1 MSIKLRF
8 MLSYIAVIILTGA
21 FLISAFFLGVCT
33 LTGASPGQ
41 LYKTATLQ
49 RPLSTD
55 EENAFLELK
64 MIAKS
69 TPDQLLEYQNFKLL
83 EKSDVQI
90 VVRKNDTI
98 VYSSSDL
105 SKKSLLVHQPDYE
118 LNNLNMRGTIDNQGD
133 LFRYIK
139 FDYIYSDGS
148 KGSVMVLQSENSYT
162 EVLQKWGAPI
172 VGAILLFGVLVIG
185 LLSYFVARSVIRPI
199 VHLKEGAERIEAG
212 NLDFE
217 MEEPKGKNEIST
229 LIATFEK
236 MRIRLKKSL
245 EVQEQYENNRKELLS
260 NISHDLKTPITS
272 IVGYIEGI
280 QDGVANTPEK
290 QAKYLEIAHAK
301 AKDMNALID
310 ELFLFSKLDL
320 HKEPFYFRNVDLNA
334 LLAQVAEESELSFAN
349 ANFEL
354 MIPEEK
360 LVTVADRDKLKRV
373 LENLIH
379 NSMKY
384 MDKAQ
389 ANIRIQLEKRET
401 DAIITIHDNG
411 KGISGSGMKAIFDR
425 FYREEVSRNSTTG
438 GSGLGLSIAKQIV
451 EEHGGEIW
459 ATSKLGIGT
468 SVSIKLSLKKKED
481 DEA

>member
-1 MSIKLRF
+1 MSIKMRF
-8 MLSYIAVIILTGA
+8 MLSYIAVILLTGV
-21 FLISAFFLGVCT
+21 FLISAFVLGVCT

-41 LYKTATLQ
+41 LYKSATLQ

-64 MIAKS
+64 MLAKN
-69 TPDQLLEYQNFKLL
+69 TPDKLLQYQNFEKL
-83 EKSDVQI
+83 ENSGIQV

-98 VYSSSDL
+98 VYSSSEL
-105 SKKSLLVHQPDYE
+105 SKKSLLVHMPEYE

-139 FDYIYSDGS
+139 FDFLYSEGS
-148 KGSVMVLQSENSYT
+148 HGSVMVLQPENSYT
-162 EVLQKWGAPI
+162 EIMQKWGIPI
-172 VGAILLFGVLVIG
+172 VGVILLFGFLVIA
-185 LLSYFVARSVIRPI
+185 LLSYFVAKSVIQPI
-199 VHLKEGAERIEAG
+199 LHLKEGAEKIEAG

-217 MEEPKGKNEIST
+217 MEKTTGKNEIAT
-229 LIATFEK
+229 LISTFEK

-290 QAKYLEIAHAK
+290 QAKYLEIAHTK

-320 HKEPFYFRNVDLNA
+320 HKEPFYMRSVDLNA
-334 LLAQVAEESELSFAN
+334 LLAQIAEESEFSFPDAQIS
-349 ANFEL
+349 L
-354 MIPEEK
+354 TVPDEK
-360 LVTVADRDKLKRV
+360 LMTNADREKLKRV
-373 LENLIH
+373 FENLIH

-384 MDKAQ
+384 MDKTQ
-389 ANIRIQLEKRET
+389 AKITIQLEKQQ
-401 DAIITIHDNG
+401 DMAIITFADNG
-411 KGISGSGMKAIFDR
+411 KGIPDANLNAIFDR
-425 FYREEVSRNSTTG
+425 FYREEQSRNSNTG

-451 EEHGGEIW
+451 EEHQGRIW
-459 ATSKLGIGT
+459 ATSELGVGT
-468 SVSIKLSLKKKED
+468 AVCVALPLKEE
-481 DEA
+481 EAG

>member
-1 MSIKLRF
+1 MSIKMRF
-8 MLSYIAVIILTGA
+8 MLSYIAVILLTGV
-21 FLISAFFLGVCT
+21 FLISAFVLGVCT

-41 LYKTATLQ
+41 LYKSATLQ

-64 MIAKS
+64 MLAKN
-69 TPDQLLEYQNFKLL
+69 TPDKLLQYQNFEKL
-83 EKSDVQI
+83 ENSGIQV

-98 VYSSSDL
+98 VYSSSEL
-105 SKKSLLVHQPDYE
+105 SKKSLLVHMPEYE

-139 FDYIYSDGS
+139 FDFLYSEGS
-148 KGSVMVLQSENSYT
+148 HGSVMVLQPENSYT
-162 EVLQKWGAPI
+162 EIMQKWGIPI
-172 VGAILLFGVLVIG
+172 VGIILLFGFLVIA
-185 LLSYFVARSVIRPI
+185 LLSYFVAKSVIQPI
-199 VHLKEGAERIEAG
+199 LHLKEGAEKIEAG

-217 MEEPKGKNEIST
+217 MEKTKGKNEIAT
-229 LIATFEK
+229 LISTFEK

-290 QAKYLEIAHAK
+290 QAKYLEIAHTK

-320 HKEPFYFRNVDLNA
+320 HKEPFYMRSVDLNA
-334 LLAQVAEESELSFAN
+334 LLAQIAEESEFSFPDAQIS
-349 ANFEL
+349 L
-354 MIPEEK
+354 TVPDEK
-360 LVTVADRDKLKRV
+360 LMTNADREKLKRV
-373 LENLIH
+373 FENLIH

-384 MDKAQ
+384 MDKTQ
-389 ANIRIQLEKRET
+389 AKITIQLEKQQ
-401 DAIITIHDNG
+401 DMAIITFGDNG
-411 KGISGSGMKAIFDR
+411 KGIPDANLNAIFDR
-425 FYREEVSRNSTTG
+425 FYREEQSRNSNTG

-451 EEHGGEIW
+451 EEHQGRIW
-459 ATSKLGIGT
+459 ATSELGVGT
-468 SVSIKLSLKKKED
+468 AVCVALPLKEE
-481 DEA
+481 EAG

>member
-1 MSIKLRF
+1 MSIKMRF
-8 MLSYIAVIILTGA
+8 MLSYIAVILLTGV
-21 FLISAFFLGVCT
+21 FLISAFVLGVCT

-41 LYKTATLQ
+41 LYKSATLQ

-64 MIAKS
+64 MLAKN
-69 TPDQLLEYQNFKLL
+69 TPDKLLQYQNFEKL
-83 EKSDVQI
+83 ENSGIQV

-98 VYSSSDL
+98 VYSSSEL
-105 SKKSLLVHQPDYE
+105 SKKSLLVHMPEYE

-139 FDYIYSDGS
+139 FDFLYSEGS
-148 KGSVMVLQSENSYT
+148 HGSVMVLQPENSYT
-162 EVLQKWGAPI
+162 EIMQKWGIPI
-172 VGAILLFGVLVIG
+172 VGIILLFGFLVIA
-185 LLSYFVARSVIRPI
+185 LLSYFVAKSVIQPI
-199 VHLKEGAERIEAG
+199 LHLKEGAEKIEAG

-217 MEEPKGKNEIST
+217 MEKTTGKNEIAT
-229 LIATFEK
+229 LISTFEK

-290 QAKYLEIAHAK
+290 QAKYLEIAHTK

-320 HKEPFYFRNVDLNA
+320 HKEPFYMRSVDLNA
-334 LLAQVAEESELSFAN
+334 LLAQIAEESEFSFPDAQIS
-349 ANFEL
+349 L
-354 MIPEEK
+354 TVPDEK
-360 LVTVADRDKLKRV
+360 LMTNADREKLKRV
-373 LENLIH
+373 FENLIH

-384 MDKAQ
+384 MDKTQ
-389 ANIRIQLEKRET
+389 AKITIQLEKQQ
-401 DAIITIHDNG
+401 DMAIITFGDNG
-411 KGISGSGMKAIFDR
+411 KGIPDANLNAIFDR
-425 FYREEVSRNSTTG
+425 FYREEQSRNSNTG

-451 EEHGGEIW
+451 EEHQGRIW
-459 ATSKLGIGT
+459 ATSELGVGT
-468 SVSIKLSLKKKED
+468 AVCVALPLKEE
-481 DEA
+481 EAR

>member
-1 MSIKLRF
+1 MSIKMRF
-8 MLSYIAVIILTGA
+8 MLSYIAVILLTGV
-21 FLISAFFLGVCT
+21 FLISAFVLGVCT

-41 LYKTATLQ
+41 LYKSATLQ

-64 MIAKS
+64 MLAKN
-69 TPDQLLEYQNFKLL
+69 TPDKLLQYQNFEKL
-83 EKSDVQI
+83 ENSGIQV

-98 VYSSSDL
+98 VYSSSEL
-105 SKKSLLVHQPDYE
+105 SKKSLLVHMPEYE

-139 FDYIYSDGS
+139 FDFLYSEGS
-148 KGSVMVLQSENSYT
+148 HGSVMVLQPENSYT
-162 EVLQKWGAPI
+162 EIMQKWGIPI
-172 VGAILLFGVLVIG
+172 VGIILLFGFLVIA
-185 LLSYFVARSVIRPI
+185 LLSYFVAKSVIQPI
-199 VHLKEGAERIEAG
+199 LHLKEGAEKIEAG

-217 MEEPKGKNEIST
+217 MEKTKGKNEIAT
-229 LIATFEK
+229 LISTFEK

-290 QAKYLEIAHAK
+290 QAKYLEIAHTK

-320 HKEPFYFRNVDLNA
+320 HKEPFYMRSVDLNA
-334 LLAQVAEESELSFAN
+334 LLAQIAEESEFSFPDAQIS
-349 ANFEL
+349 L
-354 MIPEEK
+354 TVPDEK
-360 LVTVADRDKLKRV
+360 LMTKADREKLKRV
-373 LENLIH
+373 FENLIH

-384 MDKAQ
+384 MDKTQ
-389 ANIRIQLEKRET
+389 AKITIQLEKQQ
-401 DAIITIHDNG
+401 DMAIVTFADNG
-411 KGISGSGMKAIFDR
+411 KGIPDANLNAIFDR
-425 FYREEVSRNSTTG
+425 FYREEQSRNSNTG

-451 EEHGGEIW
+451 EEHQGRIW
-459 ATSKLGIGT
+459 ATSELGVGT
-468 SVSIKLSLKKKED
+468 AVCVALPLKEE
-481 DEA
+481 EAG

>member
-1 MSIKLRF
+1 MSIKMRF
-8 MLSYIAVIILTGA
+8 MLSYIAVILLTGV
-21 FLISAFFLGVCT
+21 FLISAFVLGVCT

-41 LYKTATLQ
+41 LYKSATLQ

-64 MIAKS
+64 MLAKN
-69 TPDQLLEYQNFKLL
+69 TPDKLLQYQNFEKL
-83 EKSDVQI
+83 ENSGIQV

-98 VYSSSDL
+98 VYSSSEL
-105 SKKSLLVHQPDYE
+105 SKKSLLVHMPEYE

-139 FDYIYSDGS
+139 FDFLYSEGS
-148 KGSVMVLQSENSYT
+148 HGSVMVLQPENSYT
-162 EVLQKWGAPI
+162 EIMQKWGIPI
-172 VGAILLFGVLVIG
+172 VGIILLFGFLVIA
-185 LLSYFVARSVIRPI
+185 LLSYFVAKSVIQPI
-199 VHLKEGAERIEAG
+199 LHLKEGAEKIEAG

-217 MEEPKGKNEIST
+217 MEKTTGKNEIAT
-229 LIATFEK
+229 LISTFEK

-290 QAKYLEIAHAK
+290 QAKYLEIAHTK

-320 HKEPFYFRNVDLNA
+320 HKEPFYMRSVDLNA
-334 LLAQVAEESELSFAN
+334 LLAQIAEESEFSFPDAQIS
-349 ANFEL
+349 L
-354 MIPEEK
+354 TVPDEK
-360 LVTVADRDKLKRV
+360 LMTKADREKLKRV
-373 LENLIH
+373 FENLIH

-384 MDKAQ
+384 MDKTQ
-389 ANIRIQLEKRET
+389 AKITIQLEKQQ
-401 DAIITIHDNG
+401 DMAIITFGDNG
-411 KGISGSGMKAIFDR
+411 KGIPDANLNAIFDR
-425 FYREEVSRNSTTG
+425 FYREEQSRNSNTG

-451 EEHGGEIW
+451 EEHQGRIW
-459 ATSKLGIGT
+459 ATSELGVGT
-468 SVSIKLSLKKKED
+468 AVCVALPLKEE
-481 DEA
+481 EAE

>member
-1 MSIKLRF
+1 MSIKMRF
-8 MLSYIAVIILTGA
+8 MLSYIAVILLTGV
-21 FLISAFFLGVCT
+21 FLISAFVLGVCT

-41 LYKTATLQ
+41 LYKSATLQ

-64 MIAKS
+64 MLAKN
-69 TPDQLLEYQNFKLL
+69 TPDKLLQYQNFEKL
-83 EKSDVQI
+83 ENSGIQV

-98 VYSSSDL
+98 VYSSSEL
-105 SKKSLLVHQPDYE
+105 SKKSLLVHMPEYE

-139 FDYIYSDGS
+139 FDFLYSEGS
-148 KGSVMVLQSENSYT
+148 HGSVMVLQPENSYT
-162 EVLQKWGAPI
+162 EIMQKWGIPI
-172 VGAILLFGVLVIG
+172 VGIILLFGFLVIA
-185 LLSYFVARSVIRPI
+185 LLSYFVAKSVIQPI
-199 VHLKEGAERIEAG
+199 LHLKEGAEKIEAG

-217 MEEPKGKNEIST
+217 MEKTTGKNEIAT
-229 LIATFEK
+229 LISTFEK

-290 QAKYLEIAHAK
+290 QAKYLEIAHTK

-320 HKEPFYFRNVDLNA
+320 HKEPFYMRSVDLNA
-334 LLAQVAEESELSFAN
+334 LLAQIAEESEFSFPDAQIS
-349 ANFEL
+349 L
-354 MIPEEK
+354 TVPDEK
-360 LVTVADRDKLKRV
+360 LMTNADREKLKRV
-373 LENLIH
+373 FENLIH

-384 MDKAQ
+384 MDKTQ
-389 ANIRIQLEKRET
+389 AKITIQLEKQQ
-401 DAIITIHDNG
+401 DMAIITFGDNG
-411 KGISGSGMKAIFDR
+411 KGIPDANLNAIFDR
-425 FYREEVSRNSTTG
+425 FYREEQSRNSNTG

-451 EEHGGEIW
+451 EEHQGRIW
-459 ATSKLGIGT
+459 ATSELGIGT
-468 SVSIKLSLKKKED
+468 AVCVALPLKEE
-481 DEA
+481 EAG

>member
-1 MSIKLRF
+1 MSIKMRF
-8 MLSYIAVIILTGA
+8 MLSYIAVILLTGV
-21 FLISAFFLGVCT
+21 FLISAFVLGVCT

-41 LYKTATLQ
+41 LYKSATLQ

-64 MIAKS
+64 MLAKN
-69 TPDQLLEYQNFKLL
+69 TPDKLLQYQNFEKL
-83 EKSDVQI
+83 ENSGIQV

-98 VYSSSDL
+98 VYSSSEL
-105 SKKSLLVHQPDYE
+105 SKKSLLVHMPEYE

-139 FDYIYSDGS
+139 FDFLYSEGS
-148 KGSVMVLQSENSYT
+148 HGSVMVLQPENSYT
-162 EVLQKWGAPI
+162 EIMQKWGIPI
-172 VGAILLFGVLVIG
+172 VGIILLFGFLVIA
-185 LLSYFVARSVIRPI
+185 LLSYFVAKSVIQPI
-199 VHLKEGAERIEAG
+199 LHLKEGAEKIEAG

-217 MEEPKGKNEIST
+217 MEKTKGKNEIAT
-229 LIATFEK
+229 LISTFEK

-320 HKEPFYFRNVDLNA
+320 HKEPFYMRSVDLNA
-334 LLAQVAEESELSFAN
+334 LLAQIAEESEFSFPDAQIS
-349 ANFEL
+349 L
-354 MIPEEK
+354 TVPDEK
-360 LVTVADRDKLKRV
+360 LMTNADREKLKRV
-373 LENLIH
+373 FENLIH

-384 MDKAQ
+384 MDKTQ
-389 ANIRIQLEKRET
+389 AKITIQLEKQQ
-401 DAIITIHDNG
+401 DMAIITFGDNG
-411 KGISGSGMKAIFDR
+411 KGIPDANLNAIFDR
-425 FYREEVSRNSTTG
+425 FYREEQSRNSNTG

-451 EEHGGEIW
+451 EEHQGRIW
-459 ATSKLGIGT
+459 ATSELGIGT
-468 SVSIKLSLKKKED
+468 AVCVALPLKEE
-481 DEA
+481 EAG

>member
-1 MSIKLRF
+1 MSIKMRF
-8 MLSYIAVIILTGA
+8 MLSYIAVILLTGV
-21 FLISAFFLGVCT
+21 FLISAFVLGVCT

-41 LYKTATLQ
+41 LYKSATLQ

-64 MIAKS
+64 MLAKN
-69 TPDQLLEYQNFKLL
+69 TPDKLLQYQNFEKL
-83 EKSDVQI
+83 ENSGIQV

-98 VYSSSDL
+98 VYSSSEL
-105 SKKSLLVHQPDYE
+105 SKKSLLVHMPEYE

-139 FDYIYSDGS
+139 FDFLYSEGS
-148 KGSVMVLQSENSYT
+148 HGSVMVLQPENSYT
-162 EVLQKWGAPI
+162 EIMQKWGIPI
-172 VGAILLFGVLVIG
+172 VGVILLFGFLVIA
-185 LLSYFVARSVIRPI
+185 LLSYFVAKSVIQPI
-199 VHLKEGAERIEAG
+199 LHLKEGAEKIEAG

-217 MEEPKGKNEIST
+217 MEKTTGKNEIAT
-229 LIATFEK
+229 LISTFEK

-290 QAKYLEIAHAK
+290 QAKYLEIAHTK

-320 HKEPFYFRNVDLNA
+320 HKEPFYMRSVDLNA
-334 LLAQVAEESELSFAN
+334 LLAQIAEESEFSFPDAQIS
-349 ANFEL
+349 L
-354 MIPEEK
+354 TVPDEK
-360 LVTVADRDKLKRV
+360 LMTNADREKLKRV
-373 LENLIH
+373 FENLIH

-384 MDKAQ
+384 MDKTQ
-389 ANIRIQLEKRET
+389 AKITIQLEKQQ
-401 DAIITIHDNG
+401 DMAIITFGDNG
-411 KGISGSGMKAIFDR
+411 KGIPDANLNAIFDR
-425 FYREEVSRNSTTG
+425 FYREEQSRNSNTG

-451 EEHGGEIW
+451 EEHQGRIW
-459 ATSKLGIGT
+459 ATSELGVGT
-468 SVSIKLSLKKKED
+468 AVCVALPLKEE
-481 DEA
+481 EAG

>member
-1 MSIKLRF
+1 MSIKMRF
-8 MLSYIAVIILTGA
+8 MLSYIAVILLTGV
-21 FLISAFFLGVCT
+21 FLISAFVLGVCT

-41 LYKTATLQ
+41 LYKSATLQ

-64 MIAKS
+64 MLAKN
-69 TPDQLLEYQNFKLL
+69 TPDKLLQYQNFEKL
-83 EKSDVQI
+83 ENSGIQV

-98 VYSSSDL
+98 VYSSSEL
-105 SKKSLLVHQPDYE
+105 SKKSLLVHMPEYE

-139 FDYIYSDGS
+139 FDFLYSEGS
-148 KGSVMVLQSENSYT
+148 HGSVMVLQPENSYT
-162 EVLQKWGAPI
+162 EIMQKWGIPI
-172 VGAILLFGVLVIG
+172 VGIILLFGFLVIA
-185 LLSYFVARSVIRPI
+185 LLSYFVAKSVIQPI
-199 VHLKEGAERIEAG
+199 LHLKEGAEKIEAG

-217 MEEPKGKNEIST
+217 MEKTTGKNEIAT
-229 LIATFEK
+229 LISTFEK

-290 QAKYLEIAHAK
+290 QAKYLEIAHTK

-320 HKEPFYFRNVDLNA
+320 HKEPFYMRSVDLNA
-334 LLAQVAEESELSFAN
+334 LLAQIAEESEFSFPDAQIW
-349 ANFEL
+349 L
-354 MIPEEK
+354 TVPDEK
-360 LVTVADRDKLKRV
+360 LMTNADREKLKRV
-373 LENLIH
+373 FENLIH

-384 MDKAQ
+384 MDKTQ
-389 ANIRIQLEKRET
+389 AKITIQLEKQQ
-401 DAIITIHDNG
+401 DMAIITFGDNG
-411 KGISGSGMKAIFDR
+411 KGIPDANLNAIFDR
-425 FYREEVSRNSTTG
+425 FYREEQSRNSNTG

-451 EEHGGEIW
+451 EEHQGRIW
-459 ATSKLGIGT
+459 ATSELGVGT
-468 SVSIKLSLKKKED
+468 AVCVALPLKEE
-481 DEA
+481 EAG

>member
-1 MSIKLRF
+1 MSIKMRF
-8 MLSYIAVIILTGA
+8 MLSYIAVILLTGV
-21 FLISAFFLGVCT
+21 FLISAFVLGVCT

-41 LYKTATLQ
+41 LYKSATLQ

-64 MIAKS
+64 MLAKN
-69 TPDQLLEYQNFKLL
+69 TPDKLLQYQNFEKL
-83 EKSDVQI
+83 ENSGIQV

-98 VYSSSDL
+98 VYSSSEL
-105 SKKSLLVHQPDYE
+105 SKKSLLVHMPEYE

-139 FDYIYSDGS
+139 FDFLYSEGS
-148 KGSVMVLQSENSYT
+148 HGSVMVLQPENSYT
-162 EVLQKWGAPI
+162 EIMQKWGIPI
-172 VGAILLFGVLVIG
+172 VGIILLFGFLVIA
-185 LLSYFVARSVIRPI
+185 LLSYFVAKSVIQPI
-199 VHLKEGAERIEAG
+199 LHLKEGAEKIEAG

-217 MEEPKGKNEIST
+217 MEKTTGKNEIAA
-229 LIATFEK
+229 LISTFEK

-290 QAKYLEIAHAK
+290 QAKYLEIAHTK

-320 HKEPFYFRNVDLNA
+320 HKEPFYMRSVDLNA
-334 LLAQVAEESELSFAN
+334 LLAQIAEESEFSFPDAQIS
-349 ANFEL
+349 L
-354 MIPEEK
+354 TVPDEK
-360 LVTVADRDKLKRV
+360 LMTNADREKLKRV
-373 LENLIH
+373 FENLIH

-384 MDKAQ
+384 MDKTQ
-389 ANIRIQLEKRET
+389 AKITIQLEKQQ
-401 DAIITIHDNG
+401 DMAIITFGDNG
-411 KGISGSGMKAIFDR
+411 KGIPDANLNAIFDR
-425 FYREEVSRNSTTG
+425 FYREEQSRNSNTG

-451 EEHGGEIW
+451 EEHQGRIW
-459 ATSKLGIGT
+459 ATSELGVGT
-468 SVSIKLSLKKKED
+468 AVCVALPLKEE
-481 DEA
+481 EAG

>member
-1 MSIKLRF
+1 MSIKMRF
-8 MLSYIAVIILTGA
+8 MLSYIAVILLTGV
-21 FLISAFFLGVCT
+21 FLISAFVLGVCT

-41 LYKTATLQ
+41 LYKSATLQ

-64 MIAKS
+64 MLAKN
-69 TPDQLLEYQNFKLL
+69 TPDKLLQYQNFEKL
-83 EKSDVQI
+83 ENSGIQV

-98 VYSSSDL
+98 VYSSSEL
-105 SKKSLLVHQPDYE
+105 SKKSLLVHMPEYE

-139 FDYIYSDGS
+139 FDFLYSEGS
-148 KGSVMVLQSENSYT
+148 HGSVMVLQPENSYT
-162 EVLQKWGAPI
+162 EIMQKWGIPI
-172 VGAILLFGVLVIG
+172 VGIILLFGFLVIA
-185 LLSYFVARSVIRPI
+185 LLSYFVAKSVIQPI
-199 VHLKEGAERIEAG
+199 LHLKEGAEKIEAG

-217 MEEPKGKNEIST
+217 MEQTKGKNEIAA
-229 LIATFEK
+229 LISTFEK

-290 QAKYLEIAHAK
+290 QAKYLEIAHTK

-320 HKEPFYFRNVDLNA
+320 HKEPFYMRSVDLNA
-334 LLAQVAEESELSFAN
+334 LLAQIAEESEFSFPDAQIS
-349 ANFEL
+349 L
-354 MIPEEK
+354 TVPDEK
-360 LVTVADRDKLKRV
+360 LMTNADREKLKRV
-373 LENLIH
+373 FENLIH

-384 MDKAQ
+384 MDKTQ
-389 ANIRIQLEKRET
+389 AKITIQLEKQQ
-401 DAIITIHDNG
+401 DMAIITFGDNG
-411 KGISGSGMKAIFDR
+411 KGIPDANLNAIFDR
-425 FYREEVSRNSTTG
+425 FYREEQSRNSNTG

-451 EEHGGEIW
+451 EEHQGQIW
-459 ATSKLGIGT
+459 ATSELGVGT
-468 SVSIKLSLKKKED
+468 AVCVALPLKEE
-481 DEA
+481 EAG

>member
-1 MSIKLRF
+1 MSIKMRF
-8 MLSYIAVIILTGA
+8 MLSYIAVILLTGV
-21 FLISAFFLGVCT
+21 FLISAFVLGVCT

-41 LYKTATLQ
+41 LYKSATLQ

-64 MIAKS
+64 MLAKN
-69 TPDQLLEYQNFKLL
+69 TPDKLLQYQNFEKL
-83 EKSDVQI
+83 ENSGIQV

-98 VYSSSDL
+98 VYSSSEL
-105 SKKSLLVHQPDYE
+105 SKKSLLVHMPEYE

-139 FDYIYSDGS
+139 FDFLYSEGS
-148 KGSVMVLQSENSYT
+148 HGSVMVLQPENSYT
-162 EVLQKWGAPI
+162 EIMQKWGIPI
-172 VGAILLFGVLVIG
+172 VGVILLFGFLVIA
-185 LLSYFVARSVIRPI
+185 LLSYFVAKSVIQPI
-199 VHLKEGAERIEAG
+199 LHLKEGAEKIEAG

-217 MEEPKGKNEIST
+217 MEKTTGKNEIAT
-229 LIATFEK
+229 LISTFEK

-290 QAKYLEIAHAK
+290 QAKYLEIAHTK

-320 HKEPFYFRNVDLNA
+320 HKEPFYMRSVDLNA
-334 LLAQVAEESELSFAN
+334 LLAQIAEESEFSFPDAQIS
-349 ANFEL
+349 L
-354 MIPEEK
+354 TVPDEK
-360 LVTVADRDKLKRV
+360 LMTNADREKLKRV
-373 LENLIH
+373 FENLIH

-384 MDKAQ
+384 MDKTQ
-389 ANIRIQLEKRET
+389 AKITIQLEKQQ
-401 DAIITIHDNG
+401 DMAIITFGDNG
-411 KGISGSGMKAIFDR
+411 KGIPDANLNAIFDR
-425 FYREEVSRNSTTG
+425 FYREEQSRNSNTG

-451 EEHGGEIW
+451 EEHQGRIW
-459 ATSKLGIGT
+459 ATSELGVGT
-468 SVSIKLSLKKKED
+468 AVCVALPLKE
-481 DEA
+481 EEVG

>member
-1 MSIKLRF
+1 MSIKMRF
-8 MLSYIAVIILTGA
+8 MLSYIAVILLTGV
-21 FLISAFFLGVCT
+21 FLISAFVLGVCT

-41 LYKTATLQ
+41 LYKSATLQ

-64 MIAKS
+64 MLAKN
-69 TPDQLLEYQNFKLL
+69 TPDKLLQYQNFEKL
-83 EKSDVQI
+83 ENSGIQV

-98 VYSSSDL
+98 VYSSSEL
-105 SKKSLLVHQPDYE
+105 SKKSLLVHMPEYE

-139 FDYIYSDGS
+139 FDFLYSEGS
-148 KGSVMVLQSENSYT
+148 HGSVMVLQPENSYT
-162 EVLQKWGAPI
+162 EIMQKWGIPI
-172 VGAILLFGVLVIG
+172 VGIILLFGFLVIA
-185 LLSYFVARSVIRPI
+185 LLSYFVAKSVIQPI
-199 VHLKEGAERIEAG
+199 LHLKEGAEKIEAG

-217 MEEPKGKNEIST
+217 MEKTKGKNEIAT
-229 LIATFEK
+229 LISTFEK

-290 QAKYLEIAHAK
+290 QAKYLEIAHTK

-320 HKEPFYFRNVDLNA
+320 HKEPFYMRSVDLNA
-334 LLAQVAEESELSFAN
+334 LLAQIAEESEFSFPDAQIS
-349 ANFEL
+349 L
-354 MIPEEK
+354 TVPDEK
-360 LVTVADRDKLKRV
+360 LMTNADREKLKRV
-373 LENLIH
+373 FENLIH

-384 MDKAQ
+384 MDKTQ
-389 ANIRIQLEKRET
+389 AKITIQLEKQQ
-401 DAIITIHDNG
+401 DMAIITFGDNG
-411 KGISGSGMKAIFDR
+411 KGIPDANLNAIFDR
-425 FYREEVSRNSTTG
+425 FYREEQSRNSNTG

-451 EEHGGEIW
+451 EEHQGRIW
-459 ATSKLGIGT
+459 ATSELGVGT
-468 SVSIKLSLKKKED
+468 TVCVALPLKEE
-481 DEA
+481 EAG

>member
-1 MSIKLRF
+1 MSIKMRF
-8 MLSYIAVIILTGA
+8 MLSYIAVILLTGV
-21 FLISAFFLGVCT
+21 FLISAFVLGVCT

-41 LYKTATLQ
+41 LYKSATLQ

-64 MIAKS
+64 MLAKN
-69 TPDQLLEYQNFKLL
+69 TPDKLLQYQNFEKL
-83 EKSDVQI
+83 ENSGIQV

-98 VYSSSDL
+98 VYSSSEL
-105 SKKSLLVHQPDYE
+105 SKKSLLVHMPEYE

-139 FDYIYSDGS
+139 FDFLYSEGS
-148 KGSVMVLQSENSYT
+148 HGSVMVLQPENSYT
-162 EVLQKWGAPI
+162 EIMQKWGIPI
-172 VGAILLFGVLVIG
+172 VGIILLFGFLVIA
-185 LLSYFVARSVIRPI
+185 LLSYFVAKSVIQPI
-199 VHLKEGAERIEAG
+199 LHLKEGAEKIEAG

-217 MEEPKGKNEIST
+217 MEKTTGKNEIAT
-229 LIATFEK
+229 LISTFEK

-320 HKEPFYFRNVDLNA
+320 HKEPFYMRSVDLNA
-334 LLAQVAEESELSFAN
+334 LLAQIAEESEFSFPDAQIS
-349 ANFEL
+349 L
-354 MIPEEK
+354 TVPDEK
-360 LVTVADRDKLKRV
+360 LMTNADREKLKRV
-373 LENLIH
+373 FENLIH

-384 MDKAQ
+384 MDKTQ
-389 ANIRIQLEKRET
+389 AKITIQLEKQQ
-401 DAIITIHDNG
+401 DMAIITFGDNG
-411 KGISGSGMKAIFDR
+411 KGIPDANLNAIFDR
-425 FYREEVSRNSTTG
+425 FYREEQSRNSNTG

-451 EEHGGEIW
+451 EEHQGRIW
-459 ATSKLGIGT
+459 ATSELGVGT
-468 SVSIKLSLKKKED
+468 AVCVALPLKEE
-481 DEA
+481 EAG

>member
-1 MSIKLRF
+1 MSIKMRF
-8 MLSYIAVIILTGA
+8 MLSYIAVILLTGV
-21 FLISAFFLGVCT
+21 FLISAFVLGVCT

-41 LYKTATLQ
+41 LYKSATLQ

-64 MIAKS
+64 MLAKN
-69 TPDQLLEYQNFKLL
+69 TPDKLLQYQNFEKL
-83 EKSDVQI
+83 ENSGIQV

-98 VYSSSDL
+98 VYSSSEL
-105 SKKSLLVHQPDYE
+105 SKKSLLVHMPEYE

-139 FDYIYSDGS
+139 FDFLYSEGS
-148 KGSVMVLQSENSYT
+148 HGSVMVLQPENSYT
-162 EVLQKWGAPI
+162 EIMQKWGIPI
-172 VGAILLFGVLVIG
+172 VGIILLFGFLVIA
-185 LLSYFVARSVIRPI
+185 LLSYFVAKSVIQPI
-199 VHLKEGAERIEAG
+199 LHLKEGAEKIEAG

-217 MEEPKGKNEIST
+217 MEKTKGKNEIAT
-229 LIATFEK
+229 LISTFEK

-290 QAKYLEIAHAK
+290 QAKYLEIAHTK

-320 HKEPFYFRNVDLNA
+320 HKEPFYMRSVDLNA
-334 LLAQVAEESELSFAN
+334 LLAQIAEESEFSFPDAQIS
-349 ANFEL
+349 L
-354 MIPEEK
+354 TVPDEK
-360 LVTVADRDKLKRV
+360 LMTNADREKLKRV
-373 LENLIH
+373 FENLIH

-384 MDKAQ
+384 MDKTQ
-389 ANIRIQLEKRET
+389 AKITIQLEKQQ
-401 DAIITIHDNG
+401 DMAIITFGDNG
-411 KGISGSGMKAIFDR
+411 KGIPDANLNAIFDR
-425 FYREEVSRNSTTG
+425 FYREEQSRNSNTG

-451 EEHGGEIW
+451 EEHQGQIW
-459 ATSKLGIGT
+459 ATSELGVGT
-468 SVSIKLSLKKKED
+468 AVCVALPLKEE
-481 DEA
+481 EAG

>member
-8 MLSYIAVIILTGA
+8 MLSYIAVIILTGI
-21 FLISAFFLGVCT
+21 FLISAFFLGVYT
-33 LTGASPGQ
+33 LTGASPGE
-41 LYKTATLQ
+41 LYKAATLQ

-64 MIAKS
+64 MLAKS
-69 TPDQLLEYQNFKLL
+69 TPDQLLEYQNFKSL

-98 VYSSSDL
+98 VYSSADL
-105 SKKSLLVHQPDYE
+105 SKKSLLVHQPNYE
-118 LNNLNMRGTIDNQGD
+118 MNNLNMRGTIDNQGD

-139 FDYIYSDGS
+139 FDYLYSDGS
-148 KGSVMVLQSENSYT
+148 EGSFMVLQSENSYT
-162 EVLQKWGAPI
+162 EILQKWGALI
-172 VGAILLFGVLVIG
+172 IGAVLLFGVLVIG

-199 VHLKEGAERIEAG
+199 VHLKEGAEKIEAG

-229 LIATFEK
+229 LITTFEQ

-280 QDGVANTPEK
+280 KDGVANTPEK

-301 AKDMNALID
+301 AKDMDALID

-320 HKEPFYFRNVDLNA
+320 HKEPFYFRDVDLNA
-334 LLAQVAEESELSFAN
+334 LLSQVAEESEWSFEQ
-349 ANFEL
+349 ANFEV
-354 MIPEEK
+354 IVPAEK
-360 LVTVADRDKLKRV
+360 LVVEADRDKLKRV
-373 LENLIH
+373 LENLIQ
-379 NSMKY
+379 NSIKY
-384 MDKAQ
+384 MDKEQ
-389 ANIRIQLEKRET
+389 ANIEIQLEKREM

-411 KGISGSGMKAIFDR
+411 MGISDAGQKAIFDR
-425 FYREEVSRNSTTG
+425 FYREEVSRNSATG

-459 ATSKLGIGT
+459 AVSELGVGT
-468 SVSIKLSLKKKED
+468 SVSIKLRCNRKVV
-481 DEA
+481 DE

>member
-1 MSIKLRF
+1 MSIKMRF
-8 MLSYIAVIILTGA
+8 MLSYIAVILLTGV
-21 FLISAFFLGVCT
+21 FLISAFVLGVCT

-41 LYKTATLQ
+41 LYKSATLQ

-64 MIAKS
+64 MLAKN
-69 TPDQLLEYQNFKLL
+69 TPDKLLQYQNFEKL
-83 EKSDVQI
+83 ENSGIQV

-98 VYSSSDL
+98 VYSSSEL
-105 SKKSLLVHQPDYE
+105 SKKSLLVHMPEYE

-139 FDYIYSDGS
+139 FDFLYSEGS
-148 KGSVMVLQSENSYT
+148 HGSVMVLQPENSYT
-162 EVLQKWGAPI
+162 EIMQKWGIPI
-172 VGAILLFGVLVIG
+172 VGIILLFGFLVIA
-185 LLSYFVARSVIRPI
+185 LLSYFVAKSVIQPI
-199 VHLKEGAERIEAG
+199 LHLKEGAEKIEAG

-217 MEEPKGKNEIST
+217 MEKTTGKNEIAT
-229 LIATFEK
+229 LISTFEK

-290 QAKYLEIAHAK
+290 QAKYLEIAHTK

-320 HKEPFYFRNVDLNA
+320 HKEPFYMRSVDLNA
-334 LLAQVAEESELSFAN
+334 LLAQIAEESEFSFPDAQIS
-349 ANFEL
+349 L
-354 MIPEEK
+354 TVPDEK
-360 LVTVADRDKLKRV
+360 LMTNADREKLKRV
-373 LENLIH
+373 FENLIH

-384 MDKAQ
+384 MDKTQ
-389 ANIRIQLEKRET
+389 AKITIQLEKQQ
-401 DAIITIHDNG
+401 DMAIITFGDNG
-411 KGISGSGMKAIFDR
+411 KGIPDANLNAIFDR
-425 FYREEVSRNSTTG
+425 FYREEQSRNSNTG

-451 EEHGGEIW
+451 EEHQGRIW
-459 ATSKLGIGT
+459 ATSELGVGT
-468 SVSIKLSLKKKED
+468 AVCVALPLKEE
-481 DEA
+481 EAG

>member
-1 MSIKLRF
+1 MSIKMRF
-8 MLSYIAVIILTGA
+8 MLSYIAVILLTGV
-21 FLISAFFLGVCT
+21 FLISAFVLGVCT

-41 LYKTATLQ
+41 LYKSATLQ

-64 MIAKS
+64 MLAKN
-69 TPDQLLEYQNFKLL
+69 TPDKLLQYQNFEKL
-83 EKSDVQI
+83 ENSGIQV

-98 VYSSSDL
+98 VYSSSEL
-105 SKKSLLVHQPDYE
+105 SKKSLLVHMPEYE

-139 FDYIYSDGS
+139 FDFLYSEGS
-148 KGSVMVLQSENSYT
+148 HGSVMVLQPENSYT
-162 EVLQKWGAPI
+162 EIMQKWGIPI
-172 VGAILLFGVLVIG
+172 VGIILLFGFLVIA
-185 LLSYFVARSVIRPI
+185 LLSYFVAKSVIQPI
-199 VHLKEGAERIEAG
+199 LHLKEGAEKIEAG

-217 MEEPKGKNEIST
+217 MEKTTGKNEIAT
-229 LIATFEK
+229 LISTFEK

-290 QAKYLEIAHAK
+290 QAKYLEIAHTK

-320 HKEPFYFRNVDLNA
+320 HKEPFYMRSVDLNA
-334 LLAQVAEESELSFAN
+334 LLAQIAEESEFSFPDAQIS
-349 ANFEL
+349 L
-354 MIPEEK
+354 TVPDEK
-360 LVTVADRDKLKRV
+360 LMTNADREKLKRV
-373 LENLIH
+373 FENLIH

-384 MDKAQ
+384 MDKTQ
-389 ANIRIQLEKRET
+389 AKITIQLEKQQ
-401 DAIITIHDNG
+401 DMAIITFGDNG
-411 KGISGSGMKAIFDR
+411 KGIPDANLNAIFDR
-425 FYREEVSRNSTTG
+425 FYREEQSRNSNTG
-438 GSGLGLSIAKQIV
+438 GSGLGLSISKQIV
-451 EEHGGEIW
+451 EEHQGRIW
-459 ATSKLGIGT
+459 ATSELGVGT
-468 SVSIKLSLKKKED
+468 AVCVALPLKEE
-481 DEA
+481 EAG

>member
-1 MSIKLRF
+1 MSIKMRF
-8 MLSYIAVIILTGA
+8 MLSYIAVILLTGV
-21 FLISAFFLGVCT
+21 FLISAFVLGVCT

-41 LYKTATLQ
+41 LYKSATLQ

-64 MIAKS
+64 MLAKN
-69 TPDQLLEYQNFKLL
+69 TPDKLLQYQNFEKL
-83 EKSDVQI
+83 ENSGIQV

-98 VYSSSDL
+98 VYSSSEL
-105 SKKSLLVHQPDYE
+105 SKKSLLVHMPEYE

-139 FDYIYSDGS
+139 FDFLYSEGS
-148 KGSVMVLQSENSYT
+148 HGSVMVLQSENSYT
-162 EVLQKWGAPI
+162 EIMQKWGIPI
-172 VGAILLFGVLVIG
+172 VGIILLFGFLVIA
-185 LLSYFVARSVIRPI
+185 LLSYFVAKSVIQPI
-199 VHLKEGAERIEAG
+199 LHLKEGAEKIEAG

-217 MEEPKGKNEIST
+217 MEKTTGKNEIAT
-229 LIATFEK
+229 LISTFEK

-290 QAKYLEIAHAK
+290 QAKYLEIAHTK

-320 HKEPFYFRNVDLNA
+320 HKEPFYMRSVDLNA
-334 LLAQVAEESELSFAN
+334 LLAQIAEESEFSFPDAQIS
-349 ANFEL
+349 L
-354 MIPEEK
+354 TVPDEK
-360 LVTVADRDKLKRV
+360 LMTNADREKLKRV
-373 LENLIH
+373 FENLIH

-384 MDKAQ
+384 MDKTQ
-389 ANIRIQLEKRET
+389 AKITIQLEKQK
-401 DAIITIHDNG
+401 DMAIITFGDNG
-411 KGISGSGMKAIFDR
+411 KGIPDANLNAIFDR
-425 FYREEVSRNSTTG
+425 FYREEQSRNSNTG

-451 EEHGGEIW
+451 EEHQGRIW
-459 ATSKLGIGT
+459 ATSELGVGT
-468 SVSIKLSLKKKED
+468 AVCVALPLKEE
-481 DEA
+481 EAG

>member
-1 MSIKLRF
+1 
-8 MLSYIAVIILTGA
+8 MLSYIAVIILTGT
-21 FLISAFFLGVCT
+21 FLISAFVLGICT

-64 MIAKS
+64 MLSKN
-69 TPDQLLEYQNFKLL
+69 TPDKLLEYQNFEGLK
-83 EKSDVQI
+83 KSGIQV
-90 VVRKNDTI
+90 VVRKNNAI
-98 VYSSSDL
+98 VYSSADL
-105 SKKSLLVHQPDYE
+105 SKKSLLAHMPDYE

-139 FDYIYSDGS
+139 FDFSYSDDT

-162 EVLQKWGAPI
+162 EILQKWGALI
-172 VGAILLFGVLVIG
+172 VGAILLFGFLVVA
-185 LLSYFVARSVIRPI
+185 LLSYFVAKSVIRPI
-199 VHLKEGAERIEAG
+199 VHLKESAEKIEAG

-217 MEEPKGKNEIST
+217 MEAPKGKNEISA
-229 LIATFEK
+229 LITTFEK

-245 EVQEQYENNRKELLS
+245 EVQEQYEKNRKELLS

-290 QAKYLEIAHAK
+290 QAKYLEIAHMK

-320 HKEPFYFRNVDLNA
+320 HKEPFNFRDVDLNA
-334 LLAQVAEESELSFAN
+334 LLAQVTEESEWSF
-349 ANFEL
+349 
-354 MIPEEK
+354 EK
-360 LVTVADRDKLKRV
+360 AQFRLVTPEDKLIAEADREKLKRV
-373 LENLIH
+373 FENLIH
-379 NSMKY
+379 NSIKY
-384 MDKAQ
+384 MDKEQ
-389 ANIRIQLEKRET
+389 ANIIIKLEKQQM
-401 DAIITIHDNG
+401 DAIITIQDNG
-411 KGISGSGMKAIFDR
+411 KGISDAGLAAMFDR
-425 FYREEVSRNSTTG
+425 FYREEVSRNSSTG

-451 EEHGGEIW
+451 EEHRGQIW
-459 ATSKLGIGT
+459 ATSKLDFGT
-468 SVSIKLSLKKKED
+468 TIFMKLPLKGKEED
-481 DEA
+481 K

>member
-1 MSIKLRF
+1 MSIKMRF
-8 MLSYIAVIILTGA
+8 MLSYIAVILLTGV
-21 FLISAFFLGVCT
+21 FLISAFVLGVCT

-41 LYKTATLQ
+41 LYKSATLQ

-64 MIAKS
+64 MLAKN
-69 TPDQLLEYQNFKLL
+69 TPDKLLQYQNFEKL
-83 EKSDVQI
+83 ENSGIQV

-98 VYSSSDL
+98 VYSSSEL
-105 SKKSLLVHQPDYE
+105 SKKSLLVHMPEYE

-139 FDYIYSDGS
+139 FDFLYSEGS
-148 KGSVMVLQSENSYT
+148 HGSVMVLQPENSYT
-162 EVLQKWGAPI
+162 EIMQKWGIPI
-172 VGAILLFGVLVIG
+172 VGIILLFGFLVIA
-185 LLSYFVARSVIRPI
+185 LLSYFVAKSVIQPI
-199 VHLKEGAERIEAG
+199 LHLKEGAEKIEAG

-217 MEEPKGKNEIST
+217 MEKTKGKNEIAT
-229 LIATFEK
+229 LISTFEK

-290 QAKYLEIAHAK
+290 QAKYLEIAHTK

-320 HKEPFYFRNVDLNA
+320 HKEPFYMRSVDLNA
-334 LLAQVAEESELSFAN
+334 LLAQIAEESEFSFPDAKIS
-349 ANFEL
+349 L
-354 MIPEEK
+354 TVPDEK
-360 LVTVADRDKLKRV
+360 LMTNADREKLKRV
-373 LENLIH
+373 FENLIH

-384 MDKAQ
+384 MDKTQ
-389 ANIRIQLEKRET
+389 AKITIQLEKQQ
-401 DAIITIHDNG
+401 DMAIITFGDNG
-411 KGISGSGMKAIFDR
+411 KGIPDANLNAIFDR
-425 FYREEVSRNSTTG
+425 FYREEQSRNSNTG

-451 EEHGGEIW
+451 EEHQGRIW
-459 ATSKLGIGT
+459 ATSELGVGT
-468 SVSIKLSLKKKED
+468 AVCVALPLKEE
-481 DEA
+481 EAG

>member
-1 MSIKLRF
+1 MSIKMRF
-8 MLSYIAVIILTGA
+8 MLSYIAVILLTGV
-21 FLISAFFLGVCT
+21 FLISAFVLGVCT

-41 LYKTATLQ
+41 LYKSATLQ

-64 MIAKS
+64 MLAKN
-69 TPDQLLEYQNFKLL
+69 TPDKLLQYQNFEKL
-83 EKSDVQI
+83 ENSGIQV

-98 VYSSSDL
+98 VYSSSEL
-105 SKKSLLVHQPDYE
+105 SKKSLLVHMPEYE

-139 FDYIYSDGS
+139 FDFLYSEGS
-148 KGSVMVLQSENSYT
+148 HGSVMVLQPENSYT
-162 EVLQKWGAPI
+162 EIMQKWGIPI
-172 VGAILLFGVLVIG
+172 VGIILLFGFLVIA
-185 LLSYFVARSVIRPI
+185 LLSYFVAKSVIQPI
-199 VHLKEGAERIEAG
+199 LHLKEGAEKIEAG

-217 MEEPKGKNEIST
+217 MEKTKGKNEIAT
-229 LIATFEK
+229 LISTFEK

-290 QAKYLEIAHAK
+290 QAKYLEIAHTK

-320 HKEPFYFRNVDLNA
+320 HKEPFYMRSVDLNA
-334 LLAQVAEESELSFAN
+334 LLAQIAEESEFSFPDAQIS
-349 ANFEL
+349 FTV
-354 MIPEEK
+354 PDEK
-360 LVTVADRDKLKRV
+360 LMTNADREKLKRV
-373 LENLIH
+373 FENLIH

-384 MDKAQ
+384 MDKTQ
-389 ANIRIQLEKRET
+389 AKITIQLEKQQ
-401 DAIITIHDNG
+401 DMAIVTFADNG
-411 KGISGSGMKAIFDR
+411 KGIPDANLNAIFDR
-425 FYREEVSRNSTTG
+425 FYREEQSRNSNTG

-451 EEHGGEIW
+451 EEHQGRIW
-459 ATSKLGIGT
+459 ATSELGVGT
-468 SVSIKLSLKKKED
+468 AVCVALPLKEE
-481 DEA
+481 EAG

>member
-1 MSIKLRF
+1 MSIKMRF
-8 MLSYIAVIILTGA
+8 MLSYIAVILLTGV
-21 FLISAFFLGVCT
+21 FLISAFVLGVCT

-41 LYKTATLQ
+41 LYKSATLQ

-64 MIAKS
+64 MLAKN
-69 TPDQLLEYQNFKLL
+69 TPDKLLQYQNFEKL
-83 EKSDVQI
+83 ENSGIQV

-98 VYSSSDL
+98 VYSSSEL
-105 SKKSLLVHQPDYE
+105 SKKSLLVHMPEYE

-139 FDYIYSDGS
+139 FDFLYSEGS
-148 KGSVMVLQSENSYT
+148 HGSVMVLQPENSYT
-162 EVLQKWGAPI
+162 EIMQKWGIPI
-172 VGAILLFGVLVIG
+172 VGIILLFGFLVIA
-185 LLSYFVARSVIRPI
+185 LLSYFVAKSVIQPI
-199 VHLKEGAERIEAG
+199 LHLKEGAEKIEAG

-217 MEEPKGKNEIST
+217 MEKTKGKNEIAT
-229 LIATFEK
+229 LISTFEK

-320 HKEPFYFRNVDLNA
+320 HKEPFYMRSVDLNA
-334 LLAQVAEESELSFAN
+334 LLAQIAEESEFSFPDAQIS
-349 ANFEL
+349 L
-354 MIPEEK
+354 TVPDEK
-360 LVTVADRDKLKRV
+360 LMTKADREKLKRV
-373 LENLIH
+373 FENLIH

-384 MDKAQ
+384 MDKTQ
-389 ANIRIQLEKRET
+389 AKITIQLEKQQ
-401 DAIITIHDNG
+401 DMAIITFGDNG
-411 KGISGSGMKAIFDR
+411 KGIPDANLNAIFDR
-425 FYREEVSRNSTTG
+425 FYREEQSRNSNTG

-451 EEHGGEIW
+451 EEHQGRIW
-459 ATSKLGIGT
+459 ATSELGVGT
-468 SVSIKLSLKKKED
+468 AVCVALPLKEE
-481 DEA
+481 EAG

>member
-1 MSIKLRF
+1 MSIKMRF
-8 MLSYIAVIILTGA
+8 MLSYIAVILLTGV
-21 FLISAFFLGVCT
+21 FLISAFVLGVCT

-41 LYKTATLQ
+41 LYKSATLQ

-64 MIAKS
+64 MLAKN
-69 TPDQLLEYQNFKLL
+69 TPDKLLQYQNFEKL
-83 EKSDVQI
+83 ENSGIQV

-98 VYSSSDL
+98 VYSSSEL
-105 SKKSLLVHQPDYE
+105 SKKSLLVHMPEYE

-139 FDYIYSDGS
+139 FDFLYSEGS
-148 KGSVMVLQSENSYT
+148 HGSVMVLQPENSYT
-162 EVLQKWGAPI
+162 EIMQKWGIPI
-172 VGAILLFGVLVIG
+172 VGIILLFGFLVIA
-185 LLSYFVARSVIRPI
+185 LLSYFVAKSVIQPI
-199 VHLKEGAERIEAG
+199 LHLKEGAEKIEAG

-217 MEEPKGKNEIST
+217 MEKTTGKNEIAT
-229 LIATFEK
+229 LISTFEK

-290 QAKYLEIAHAK
+290 QAKYLEIAHTK

-320 HKEPFYFRNVDLNA
+320 HKEPFYMRSVDLNA
-334 LLAQVAEESELSFAN
+334 LLAQIAEESEFSFPDAQIS
-349 ANFEL
+349 L
-354 MIPEEK
+354 TVPDEK
-360 LVTVADRDKLKRV
+360 LMTKADREKLKRV
-373 LENLIH
+373 FENLIH

-384 MDKAQ
+384 MDKTQ
-389 ANIRIQLEKRET
+389 AKITIQLEKQQ
-401 DAIITIHDNG
+401 DMAIITFGDNG
-411 KGISGSGMKAIFDR
+411 KGIPDANLNAIFDR
-425 FYREEVSRNSTTG
+425 FYREEQSRNSNTG

-451 EEHGGEIW
+451 EEHQGRIW
-459 ATSKLGIGT
+459 ATSELGVGT
-468 SVSIKLSLKKKED
+468 AVCVALPLKEE
-481 DEA
+481 EAG

>member
-1 MSIKLRF
+1 MSIKMRF
-8 MLSYIAVIILTGA
+8 MLSYIAVILLTGV
-21 FLISAFFLGVCT
+21 FLISAFVLGVCT

-41 LYKTATLQ
+41 LYKSATLQ
-49 RPLSTD
+49 RPLSAD

-64 MIAKS
+64 MLAKN
-69 TPDQLLEYQNFKLL
+69 TPDKLLQYQNFEKL
-83 EKSDVQI
+83 ENSGIQV

-98 VYSSSDL
+98 VYSSSEL
-105 SKKSLLVHQPDYE
+105 SKKSLLVHMPEYE

-139 FDYIYSDGS
+139 FDFLYSEGS
-148 KGSVMVLQSENSYT
+148 HGSVMVLQPENSYT
-162 EVLQKWGAPI
+162 EIMQKWGIPI
-172 VGAILLFGVLVIG
+172 VGIILLFGFLVIA
-185 LLSYFVARSVIRPI
+185 LLSYFVAKSVIQPI
-199 VHLKEGAERIEAG
+199 LHLKEGAEKIEAG

-217 MEEPKGKNEIST
+217 MEKTKGKNEIAT
-229 LIATFEK
+229 LISTFEK

-290 QAKYLEIAHAK
+290 QAKYLEIAHTK

-320 HKEPFYFRNVDLNA
+320 HKEPFYMRSVDLNA
-334 LLAQVAEESELSFAN
+334 LLAQIAEESEFSFPDAQIS
-349 ANFEL
+349 L
-354 MIPEEK
+354 TVPDEK
-360 LVTVADRDKLKRV
+360 LMTNADREKLKRV
-373 LENLIH
+373 FENLIH

-384 MDKAQ
+384 MDKTQ
-389 ANIRIQLEKRET
+389 AKITIQLEKQQ
-401 DAIITIHDNG
+401 DMAIITFGDNG
-411 KGISGSGMKAIFDR
+411 KGIPDANLNAIFDR
-425 FYREEVSRNSTTG
+425 FYREEQSRNSNTG

-451 EEHGGEIW
+451 EEHQGQIW
-459 ATSKLGIGT
+459 ATSELGVGT
-468 SVSIKLSLKKKED
+468 AVCVALPLKEE
-481 DEA
+481 EAG

>member
-1 MSIKLRF
+1 MSIKMRF
-8 MLSYIAVIILTGA
+8 MLSYIAVILLTGV
-21 FLISAFFLGVCT
+21 FLISAFVLGVCT

-41 LYKTATLQ
+41 LYKSATLQ

-64 MIAKS
+64 MLAKN
-69 TPDQLLEYQNFKLL
+69 TPDKLLQYQNFEKL
-83 EKSDVQI
+83 ENSGIQV

-98 VYSSSDL
+98 VYSSSEL
-105 SKKSLLVHQPDYE
+105 SKKSLLVHMPEYE

-139 FDYIYSDGS
+139 FDFLYSEGS
-148 KGSVMVLQSENSYT
+148 HGSVMVLQPENSYT
-162 EVLQKWGAPI
+162 EIMQKWGIPI
-172 VGAILLFGVLVIG
+172 VGIILLFGFLVIA
-185 LLSYFVARSVIRPI
+185 LLSYFVAKSVIQPI
-199 VHLKEGAERIEAG
+199 LHLKEGAEKIEAG

-217 MEEPKGKNEIST
+217 MEKTTGKNEIAT
-229 LIATFEK
+229 LISTFEK

-290 QAKYLEIAHAK
+290 QAKYLEIAHTK

-320 HKEPFYFRNVDLNA
+320 HKEPFYMRSVDLNA
-334 LLAQVAEESELSFAN
+334 LLAQIAEESEFSFPDAQIS
-349 ANFEL
+349 L
-354 MIPEEK
+354 TVPDEK
-360 LVTVADRDKLKRV
+360 LMTNADREKLKRV
-373 LENLIH
+373 FENLIH

-384 MDKAQ
+384 MDKMQ
-389 ANIRIQLEKRET
+389 AKITIQLEKQQ
-401 DAIITIHDNG
+401 DMAIITFGDNG
-411 KGISGSGMKAIFDR
+411 KGIPDANLNAIFDR
-425 FYREEVSRNSTTG
+425 FYREEQSRNSNTG

-451 EEHGGEIW
+451 EEHQGRIW
-459 ATSKLGIGT
+459 ATSELGVGT
-468 SVSIKLSLKKKED
+468 AVCVALPLKEE
-481 DEA
+481 EAG

>member
-1 MSIKLRF
+1 MSIKMRF
-8 MLSYIAVIILTGA
+8 MLSYIAVILLTGV
-21 FLISAFFLGVCT
+21 FLISAFVLGVCT

-41 LYKTATLQ
+41 LYKSATLQ

-64 MIAKS
+64 MLAKN
-69 TPDQLLEYQNFKLL
+69 TPDKLLQYQNFEKL
-83 EKSDVQI
+83 ENSGIQV

-98 VYSSSDL
+98 VYSSSEL
-105 SKKSLLVHQPDYE
+105 SKKSLLVHMPEYE

-139 FDYIYSDGS
+139 FDFLYSEGS
-148 KGSVMVLQSENSYT
+148 HGSVMVLQPENSYT
-162 EVLQKWGAPI
+162 EIMQKWGIPI
-172 VGAILLFGVLVIG
+172 VGIILLFGFLVIA
-185 LLSYFVARSVIRPI
+185 LLSYFVAKSVIQPI
-199 VHLKEGAERIEAG
+199 LHLKEGAEKIEAG

-217 MEEPKGKNEIST
+217 MEKTTGKNEIAT
-229 LIATFEK
+229 LISTFEK

-290 QAKYLEIAHAK
+290 QAKYLEIAHTK

-320 HKEPFYFRNVDLNA
+320 HKEPFYMRSVDLNA
-334 LLAQVAEESELSFAN
+334 LLAQIAEESEFSFPDAQIS
-349 ANFEL
+349 L
-354 MIPEEK
+354 TVPDEK
-360 LVTVADRDKLKRV
+360 LMTNADREKLKRV
-373 LENLIH
+373 FENLIQ

-384 MDKAQ
+384 MDKTQ
-389 ANIRIQLEKRET
+389 AKITIQLEKQQ
-401 DAIITIHDNG
+401 DMAIITFGDNG
-411 KGISGSGMKAIFDR
+411 KGIPDANLNAIFDR
-425 FYREEVSRNSTTG
+425 FYREEQSRNSNTG

-451 EEHGGEIW
+451 EEHQGRIW
-459 ATSKLGIGT
+459 ATSELGVGT
-468 SVSIKLSLKKKED
+468 AVCVALPLKEE
-481 DEA
+481 EAG

>member
-1 MSIKLRF
+1 MSIKMRF
-8 MLSYIAVIILTGA
+8 MLSYIAVILLTGV
-21 FLISAFFLGVCT
+21 FLISAFVLGVCT

-41 LYKTATLQ
+41 LYKSATLQ

-64 MIAKS
+64 MLAKK
-69 TPDQLLEYQNFKLL
+69 TPDKLLQYQNFEKL
-83 EKSDVQI
+83 ENSGIQV

-98 VYSSSDL
+98 VYSSSEL
-105 SKKSLLVHQPDYE
+105 SKKSLLVHMPEYE

-139 FDYIYSDGS
+139 FDFLYSEGS
-148 KGSVMVLQSENSYT
+148 HGSVMVLQPENSYT
-162 EVLQKWGAPI
+162 EIMQKWGIPI
-172 VGAILLFGVLVIG
+172 VGIILLFGFLVIA
-185 LLSYFVARSVIRPI
+185 LLSYFVAKSVIQPI
-199 VHLKEGAERIEAG
+199 LHLKEGAEKIEAG

-217 MEEPKGKNEIST
+217 MEKTTGKNEIAT
-229 LIATFEK
+229 LISTFEK

-290 QAKYLEIAHAK
+290 QAKYLEIAHTK

-320 HKEPFYFRNVDLNA
+320 HKEPFYMRSVDLNA
-334 LLAQVAEESELSFAN
+334 LLAQIAEESEFSFPDAQIS
-349 ANFEL
+349 L
-354 MIPEEK
+354 TVPDEK
-360 LVTVADRDKLKRV
+360 LMTNADREKLKRV
-373 LENLIH
+373 FENLIH

-384 MDKAQ
+384 MDKTQ
-389 ANIRIQLEKRET
+389 AKITIQLEKQQ
-401 DAIITIHDNG
+401 DMAIVTFADNG
-411 KGISGSGMKAIFDR
+411 KGIPDANLNAIFDR
-425 FYREEVSRNSTTG
+425 FYREEQSRNSNTG

-451 EEHGGEIW
+451 EEHQGRIW
-459 ATSKLGIGT
+459 ATSELGVGT
-468 SVSIKLSLKKKED
+468 AVCVALPLKEE
-481 DEA
+481 EAG

>member
-1 MSIKLRF
+1 MSIKMRF
-8 MLSYIAVIILTGA
+8 MLSYIAVILLTGV
-21 FLISAFFLGVCT
+21 FLISAFVLGVCT

-41 LYKTATLQ
+41 LYKSATLQ

-64 MIAKS
+64 MLAKN
-69 TPDQLLEYQNFKLL
+69 TPDKLLQYQNFEKL
-83 EKSDVQI
+83 ENSGIQV

-98 VYSSSDL
+98 VYSSSEL
-105 SKKSLLVHQPDYE
+105 SKKSLLVHMPEYE

-139 FDYIYSDGS
+139 FDFLYSEGS
-148 KGSVMVLQSENSYT
+148 HGSVMVLQPENSYT
-162 EVLQKWGAPI
+162 EIMQKWGIPI
-172 VGAILLFGVLVIG
+172 VGIILLFGFLVIA
-185 LLSYFVARSVIRPI
+185 LLSYFVAKSVIQPI
-199 VHLKEGAERIEAG
+199 LHLKEGAEKIEAG

-217 MEEPKGKNEIST
+217 MEKTTGKNEIAT
-229 LIATFEK
+229 LISTFEK

-290 QAKYLEIAHAK
+290 QAKYLEIAHTK

-320 HKEPFYFRNVDLNA
+320 HKEPFYMRSVDLNA
-334 LLAQVAEESELSFAN
+334 LLAQIAEESEFSFPDAQIS
-349 ANFEL
+349 L
-354 MIPEEK
+354 TVPDEK
-360 LVTVADRDKLKRV
+360 LMTNADREKLKRV
-373 LENLIH
+373 FENLIH

-384 MDKAQ
+384 MDKTQ
-389 ANIRIQLEKRET
+389 AKITIQLEKQQ
-401 DAIITIHDNG
+401 DMAIVTFADNG
-411 KGISGSGMKAIFDR
+411 KGIPDANLNAIFDR
-425 FYREEVSRNSTTG
+425 FYREEQSRNSNTG

-451 EEHGGEIW
+451 EEHQGRIW
-459 ATSKLGIGT
+459 ATSELGVGT
-468 SVSIKLSLKKKED
+468 AVCVALPLKEE
-481 DEA
+481 EAG

>member
-1 MSIKLRF
+1 MSIKMRF
-8 MLSYIAVIILTGA
+8 MLSYIAVILLTGV
-21 FLISAFFLGVCT
+21 FLISAFVLGVCT

-41 LYKTATLQ
+41 LYKSATLQ

-64 MIAKS
+64 MLAKN
-69 TPDQLLEYQNFKLL
+69 TPDKLLQYQNFEKL
-83 EKSDVQI
+83 ENSGIQV

-98 VYSSSDL
+98 VYSSSEL
-105 SKKSLLVHQPDYE
+105 SKKSLLVHMPEYE
-118 LNNLNMRGTIDNQGD
+118 INNLNMRGTIDNQGD

-139 FDYIYSDGS
+139 FDFLYSEGS
-148 KGSVMVLQSENSYT
+148 HGSVMVLQPENSYT
-162 EVLQKWGAPI
+162 EIMQKWGIPI
-172 VGAILLFGVLVIG
+172 VGIILLFGFLVIA
-185 LLSYFVARSVIRPI
+185 LLSYFVAKSVIQPI
-199 VHLKEGAERIEAG
+199 LHLKEGAEKIEAG

-217 MEEPKGKNEIST
+217 MEKTTGKNEIAT
-229 LIATFEK
+229 LISTFEK

-290 QAKYLEIAHAK
+290 QAKYLEIAHTK

-320 HKEPFYFRNVDLNA
+320 HKEPFYMRSVDLNA
-334 LLAQVAEESELSFAN
+334 LLAQIAEESEFSFPDAQIS
-349 ANFEL
+349 L
-354 MIPEEK
+354 TVPDEK
-360 LVTVADRDKLKRV
+360 LMTNADREKLKRV
-373 LENLIH
+373 FENLIH

-384 MDKAQ
+384 MDKTQ
-389 ANIRIQLEKRET
+389 AKITIQLEKQQ
-401 DAIITIHDNG
+401 DMAIITFGDNG
-411 KGISGSGMKAIFDR
+411 KGIPDANLNAIFDR
-425 FYREEVSRNSTTG
+425 FYREEQSRNSNTG

-451 EEHGGEIW
+451 EEHQGRIW
-459 ATSKLGIGT
+459 ATSELGVGT
-468 SVSIKLSLKKKED
+468 AVCVALPLKEE
-481 DEA
+481 EAG

>member
-1 MSIKLRF
+1 MSIKMRF
-8 MLSYIAVIILTGA
+8 MLSYIAVILLTGV
-21 FLISAFFLGVCT
+21 FLISAFVLGVCT

-41 LYKTATLQ
+41 LYKSATLQ

-64 MIAKS
+64 MLAKN
-69 TPDQLLEYQNFKLL
+69 TPDKLLQYQNFEKL
-83 EKSDVQI
+83 ENSGIQV

-98 VYSSSDL
+98 VYSSSEL
-105 SKKSLLVHQPDYE
+105 SKKSLLVHMPEYE

-139 FDYIYSDGS
+139 FDFLYSEGS
-148 KGSVMVLQSENSYT
+148 HGSVMVLQPENSYT
-162 EVLQKWGAPI
+162 EIMQKWGIPI
-172 VGAILLFGVLVIG
+172 VGIILLFGFLVIA
-185 LLSYFVARSVIRPI
+185 LLSYFVAKSVIQPI
-199 VHLKEGAERIEAG
+199 LHLKEGAEKIEAG

-217 MEEPKGKNEIST
+217 MEKTTGKNEIAT
-229 LIATFEK
+229 LISTFEK

-290 QAKYLEIAHAK
+290 QAKYLEIAHTK

-320 HKEPFYFRNVDLNA
+320 HKEPFYMRSVDLNA
-334 LLAQVAEESELSFAN
+334 LLAQIAEESEFSFPDAQIS
-349 ANFEL
+349 L
-354 MIPEEK
+354 TVPDEK
-360 LVTVADRDKLKRV
+360 LMTNADREKLKRV
-373 LENLIH
+373 FENLIH

-384 MDKAQ
+384 MDKTQ
-389 ANIRIQLEKRET
+389 AKITIQLEKQQDT
-401 DAIITIHDNG
+401 AIITFGDNG
-411 KGISGSGMKAIFDR
+411 KGIPDANLNAIFDR
-425 FYREEVSRNSTTG
+425 FYREEQSRNSNTG

-451 EEHGGEIW
+451 EEHQGRIW
-459 ATSKLGIGT
+459 ATSELGVGT
-468 SVSIKLSLKKKED
+468 AVCVALPLKEE
-481 DEA
+481 EAG

>member
-1 MSIKLRF
+1 MSIKMRF
-8 MLSYIAVIILTGA
+8 MLSYIAVILLTGV
-21 FLISAFFLGVCT
+21 FLISAFVLGVCT

-41 LYKTATLQ
+41 LYKSATLQ

-64 MIAKS
+64 MLAKN
-69 TPDQLLEYQNFKLL
+69 TPDKLLQYQNFEKL
-83 EKSDVQI
+83 ENSGIQV

-98 VYSSSDL
+98 VYSSSEL
-105 SKKSLLVHQPDYE
+105 SKKSLLVHMPEYE

-139 FDYIYSDGS
+139 FDFLYSEGS
-148 KGSVMVLQSENSYT
+148 HGSVMVLQPENSYT
-162 EVLQKWGAPI
+162 EIMQKWGIPI
-172 VGAILLFGVLVIG
+172 VGIILLFGFLVIA
-185 LLSYFVARSVIRPI
+185 LLSYFVAKSVIQPI
-199 VHLKEGAERIEAG
+199 LHLKEGAEKIEAG

-217 MEEPKGKNEIST
+217 MEKTKGKNEIAT
-229 LIATFEK
+229 LISTFEK

-290 QAKYLEIAHAK
+290 QAKYLEIAHTK

-320 HKEPFYFRNVDLNA
+320 HKEPFYMRSVDLNA
-334 LLAQVAEESELSFAN
+334 LLAQIAEESEFSFPDAQIS
-349 ANFEL
+349 L
-354 MIPEEK
+354 TVPDEK
-360 LVTVADRDKLKRV
+360 LMTNADREKLKRV
-373 LENLIH
+373 FENLIH

-384 MDKAQ
+384 MDKTQ
-389 ANIRIQLEKRET
+389 AKITIQLEKQQ
-401 DAIITIHDNG
+401 DMAIVTFADNG
-411 KGISGSGMKAIFDR
+411 KGIPDANLNAIFDR
-425 FYREEVSRNSTTG
+425 FYREEQSRNSNTG

-451 EEHGGEIW
+451 EEHQGRIW
-459 ATSKLGIGT
+459 ATSELGVGT
-468 SVSIKLSLKKKED
+468 AVCVALPLKEE
-481 DEA
+481 EAG

>member
-1 MSIKLRF
+1 MSIKMRF
-8 MLSYIAVIILTGA
+8 MLSYIAVILLTGV
-21 FLISAFFLGVCT
+21 FLISAFVLGVCT

-41 LYKTATLQ
+41 LYKSATLQ

-64 MIAKS
+64 MLAKN
-69 TPDQLLEYQNFKLL
+69 TPDKLLQYQNFEKL
-83 EKSDVQI
+83 ENSGIQV

-98 VYSSSDL
+98 VYSSSEL
-105 SKKSLLVHQPDYE
+105 SKKSLLVHMPEYE

-139 FDYIYSDGS
+139 FDFLYSEGS
-148 KGSVMVLQSENSYT
+148 HGSVMVLQPENSYT
-162 EVLQKWGAPI
+162 EIMQKWGIPI
-172 VGAILLFGVLVIG
+172 VGVILLFGFLVIA
-185 LLSYFVARSVIRPI
+185 LLSYFVAKSVIQPI
-199 VHLKEGAERIEAG
+199 LHLKEGAEKIEAG

-217 MEEPKGKNEIST
+217 MEKTTGKNEIAT
-229 LIATFEK
+229 LISTFEK

-290 QAKYLEIAHAK
+290 QAKYLEIVHTK

-320 HKEPFYFRNVDLNA
+320 HKEPFYMRSVDLNA
-334 LLAQVAEESELSFAN
+334 LLAQIAEESEFSFPDAQIS
-349 ANFEL
+349 L
-354 MIPEEK
+354 TVPDEK
-360 LVTVADRDKLKRV
+360 LMTKADREKLKRV
-373 LENLIH
+373 FENLIH

-384 MDKAQ
+384 MDKTQ
-389 ANIRIQLEKRET
+389 AKITIQLEKQQ
-401 DAIITIHDNG
+401 DMAIITFGDNG
-411 KGISGSGMKAIFDR
+411 KGIPDANLNAIFDR
-425 FYREEVSRNSTTG
+425 FYREEQSRNSNTG

-451 EEHGGEIW
+451 EEHQGRIW
-459 ATSKLGIGT
+459 ATSELGVGT
-468 SVSIKLSLKKKED
+468 AVCVALPLKEE
-481 DEA
+481 EAG